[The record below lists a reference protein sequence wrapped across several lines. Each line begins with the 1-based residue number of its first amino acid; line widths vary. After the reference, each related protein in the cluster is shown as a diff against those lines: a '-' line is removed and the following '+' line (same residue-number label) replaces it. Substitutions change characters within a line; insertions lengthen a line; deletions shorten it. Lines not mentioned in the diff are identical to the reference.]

1 MALSA
6 ITVANTDHFAKGGI
20 KKLTL
25 GVYDGTTLI
34 DINTA
39 EQTAVNSTLV
49 LGADSQVIDFEKE
62 TAKMSVSGSQEKGL
76 MMFTVSIECY
86 IPKIDNTRFKG
97 LQAMVG
103 QALCAKVEG
112 WDDTSFIVGF
122 DGVLGDENG
131 GAAGAT
137 TDFALFLES
146 IEADSG
152 AGLADQNGVTLK
164 LTSVQGALPYT
175 LQ

>member
-1 MALSA
+1 M
-6 ITVANTDHFAKGGI
+6 T
-20 KKLTL
+20 
-25 GVYDGTTLI
+25 
-34 DINTA
+34 
-39 EQTAVNSTLV
+39 
-49 LGADSQVIDFEKE
+49 
-62 TAKMSVSGSQEKGL
+62 VSGSQEKGL

-103 QALCAKVEG
+103 QALAAKVEG
-112 WDDTSFIVGF
+112 WDDTSFVVGF

-131 GAAGAT
+131 GSAGAT
-137 TDFALFLES
+137 TDFPLFLES

-152 AGLADQNGVTLK
+152 AALADQNGVTLK
-164 LTSVQGALPYT
+164 LTAIQGALPYV